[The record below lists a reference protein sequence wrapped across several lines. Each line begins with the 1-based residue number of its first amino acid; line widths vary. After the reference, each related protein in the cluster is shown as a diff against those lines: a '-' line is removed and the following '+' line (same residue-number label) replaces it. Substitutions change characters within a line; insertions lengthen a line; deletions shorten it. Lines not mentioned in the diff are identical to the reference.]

1 MQNQP
6 MVRVYEVFLWD
17 AFEKFALNIQGRFTR
32 RQASPV
38 SEAKQVGV
46 HSHRRLTKGHVQH
59 YIRCFSTYAWEG
71 FKCFTGS
78 RNFAAM

>member
-59 YIRCFSTYAWEG
+59 HIRSLATDARKG

-78 RNFAAM
+78 WNFAAM